1 MGGICCPKTYEKSH
15 IKKRIFCSSKRKI
28 LFLMLFLKLGQ
39 CISQGCIFKVII
51 LFLQIFIY
59 IFFGYFMLFLTLFP
73 FIEGR
78 EFLTVTTFTR
88 KYLTFPFTTEFKT
101 LMTVRTACISYFG
114 NIFSVSA
121 TTILTDEH
129 APIFILYFKHEL
141 AAIWALGSC
150 HIVMFK
156 RRITLLYLLNNF
168 FGVTFHFRDEMAFLQ
183 PSFSDQ
189 PQLLFPF
196 GCKSRRF
203 QIFRNE
209 IKQLSA
215 F

>member
-1 MGGICCPKTYEKSH
+1 
-15 IKKRIFCSSKRKI
+15 
-28 LFLMLFLKLGQ
+28 
-39 CISQGCIFKVII
+39 
-51 LFLQIFIY
+51 
-59 IFFGYFMLFLTLFP
+59 
-73 FIEGR
+73 
-78 EFLTVTTFTR
+78 
-88 KYLTFPFTTEFKT
+88 
-101 LMTVRTACISYFG
+101 MTVRTACISYFG

-129 APIFILYFKHEL
+129 TPIFILYFKHEL

-168 FGVTFHFRDEMAFLQ
+168 FGVTFHFRDEMVFLQ

-196 GCKSRRF
+196 SCKSRRF

-215 F
+215 FWPHENMLPLHLHVRIMEKLFNNVSTSCYCSESACFVNRRS